1 MNIIQGSFYLK
12 SGNIISEKIEVGD
25 INTVEAKNI
34 IEKVQDMIDNF
45 KLAKRNE
52 MCGTIRFGKLI
63 FDVKQIEAI
72 YLSEQVVDE

>member
-25 INTVEAKNI
+25 INTVEAKDI
-34 IEKVQDMIDNF
+34 IEKVQDMIDSF
-45 KLAKRNE
+45 KLAKRTE
-52 MCGTIRFGKLI
+52 RCGTIRFGKLI
-63 FDVKQIEAI
+63 FDVEQIEAI

>member
-25 INTVEAKNI
+25 INTAEAKDI
-34 IEKVQDMIDNF
+34 IEKVQDMIDSF
-45 KLAKRNE
+45 KLAKRTKR
-52 MCGTIRFGKLI
+52 CGTIRFRKLI
-63 FDVKQIEAI
+63 FDVEQIEAI